1 MEKLK
6 KHIHTHTVVL
16 HTNIMP
22 KIRNGVKRWNISD
35 EVKSTDARAQ
45 TEITMTGLT
54 YRRYW

>member
-6 KHIHTHTVVL
+6 THTHTVVL
-16 HTNIMP
+16 HTNIIP
-22 KIRNGVKRWNISD
+22 KIRDGVKRWNIRD
-35 EVKSTDARAQ
+35 EVTSTDSRVQ

>member
-6 KHIHTHTVVL
+6 KKKHTHTVVL

-22 KIRNGVKRWNISD
+22 KIRDGVKRWNVSD
-35 EVKSTDARAQ
+35 EVTSTDSRIQ